1 MKIGVLALQGNF
13 EKHSYLIEKLG
24 LIPVL
29 IRYPNQLDEVEGLI
43 IPGGET
49 TTLTKLMENNSF
61 YDPLAVF
68 ADTNP
73 VLGTCAGLIML
84 AKKVDDPRIKPL
96 QLIDISVARNRYG
109 SQVNSFSQSIPIRF
123 GDKEIVIP
131 ATFIRA
137 PQIKKVG
144 PTVEILAIC
153 KNQVVAVREKNH
165 LGLAF
170 HPEMDNVSV
179 FHEWLFNNQLK
190 GKFQNNTA
198 VSYAA

>member
-1 MKIGVLALQGNF
+1 
-13 EKHSYLIEKLG
+13 
-24 LIPVL
+24 
-29 IRYPNQLDEVEGLI
+29 
-43 IPGGET
+43 
-49 TTLTKLMENNSF
+49 
-61 YDPLAVF
+61 
-68 ADTNP
+68 
-73 VLGTCAGLIML
+73 
-84 AKKVDDPRIKPL
+84 
-96 QLIDISVARNRYG
+96 LIDISIARNRYG
-109 SQVNSFSQSIPIRF
+109 SQVNSFSQSIPVRF
-123 GDKEIVIP
+123 GDKEIMIP

-165 LGLAF
+165 LGFAF